1 MLEMLTGRW
10 RKPAAKIRA
19 DLGAGLQRTTE
30 GGFRLR
36 FCQKELDMF
45 IPDDVVGM
53 EVHHFSNGNGRV
65 WFAEEETASRLK
77 RSRSDRN

>member
-1 MLEMLTGRW
+1 M
-10 RKPAAKIRA
+10 
-19 DLGAGLQRTTE
+19 
-30 GGFRLR
+30 R
-36 FCQKELDMF
+36 FYQKELDMF

-77 RSRSDRN
+77 RSRSDRNWRLCREVGGGERNLARCGLR